1 MQCQK
6 VSLLFFLSQNI
17 FLVIC
22 FSKAALSLFIKH
34 AEQFDEFI
42 YDDYEQLFQR
52 ISNWA
57 HHKNYDMKKLAYAAL
72 DPFYKQVSLIFNVQ
86 YF

>member
-1 MQCQK
+1 
-6 VSLLFFLSQNI
+6 LN
-17 FLVIC
+17 
-22 FSKAALSLFIKH
+22 LFIKH

-72 DPFYKQVSLIFNVQ
+72 DPFYKQVS
-86 YF
+86 